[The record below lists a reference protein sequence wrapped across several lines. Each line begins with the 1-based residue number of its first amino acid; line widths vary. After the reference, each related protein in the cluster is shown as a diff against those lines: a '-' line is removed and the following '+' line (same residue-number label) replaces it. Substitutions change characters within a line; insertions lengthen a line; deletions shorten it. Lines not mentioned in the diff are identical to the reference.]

1 MTQISQ
7 ICLYI
12 NALPFYSQPLV
23 RISTILLCHISSFF
37 GTCQKPTFSQYGFQ
51 QVIQFVAELKP
62 ARMNQGAINI
72 QKQVVVNNFNCSN
85 TSLSGQSK
93 SQSTNKSEVA
103 RKSQNQQNPKQTAP
117 KQVSQTKT
125 PVQKP
130 KEAPQ
135 APLPQETKKTQSQIP
150 LAKSKHT
157 SETTSQSSTARS
169 FKTQM
174 KTSKLNQSGI

>member
-1 MTQISQ
+1 MLELRILAQDLRRNLGRNLKCNTAKRFKLDEHINSPPYVTHNTDNTQ
-7 ICLYI
+7 
-12 NALPFYSQPLV
+12 
-23 RISTILLCHISSFF
+23 T
-37 GTCQKPTFSQYGFQ
+37 
-51 QVIQFVAELKP
+51 
-62 ARMNQGAINI
+62 NQGAINI
-72 QKQVVVNNFNCSN
+72 YKQVVINNFNCSN

-150 LAKSKHT
+150 LVKSKHT
-157 SETTSQSSTARS
+157 SHTSSQKAEWNLSQRE
-169 FKTQM
+169 QY
-174 KTSKLNQSGI
+174 NYCIVYNY